1 MNVLDGLEVRLNW
14 QVKEQVYGL
23 INELQILKKEQEK
36 VAEEKDRVEAVIL
49 DHTARTQ
56 NFLLDKVTRLEE
68 ELLRGN

>member
-1 MNVLDGLEVRLNW
+1 MNVLDGLEVSLNW

-36 VAEEKDRVEAVIL
+36 VAEEKDRVEAVVL

>member
-1 MNVLDGLEVRLNW
+1 M
-14 QVKEQVYGL
+14 YGL

-36 VAEEKDRVEAVIL
+36 VAEEKDRVEAVVL